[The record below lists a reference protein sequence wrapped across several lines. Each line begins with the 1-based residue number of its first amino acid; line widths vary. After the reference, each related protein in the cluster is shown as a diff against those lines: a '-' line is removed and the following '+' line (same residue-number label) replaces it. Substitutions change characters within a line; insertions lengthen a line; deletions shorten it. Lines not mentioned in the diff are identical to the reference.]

1 MKLTKNYLKRI
12 IKEELE
18 KELNTSQSVLS
29 PLQQRYIAAAV
40 TTRKHEEYWPDDS
53 MDGSDIEEPEMYQWA
68 EDVGPYQG
76 DPDDKEAAAEH
87 GATADSWHVRELK
100 KPPAKFPEAKLGWY
114 VIHHPFFG
122 NRKAIAGPFENWKAA
137 AKEADK
143 YGKREHMYR

>member
-29 PLQQRYIAAAV
+29 PRQQRYIAAAV
-40 TTRKHEEYWPDDS
+40 TTPESGEEED
-53 MDGSDIEEPEMYQWA
+53 QWA
-68 EDVGPYQG
+68 EDVGEYQG
-76 DPDDKEAAAEH
+76 DADDEWAAAEH
-87 GATADSWHVRELK
+87 GAVRDYWHVRELE

-114 VIHHPFFG
+114 VIHTPFEG
-122 NRKAIAGPFENWKAA
+122 DRKAIAGPFKSREAA

-143 YGKREHMYR
+143 YGEREPLY